1 MFKDIRVQAAI
12 QTFVIIVL
20 GLIAMFSVAY
30 VIYIVPANIL
40 WNAFFVFWCVF
51 MTNILYG
58 MVKANLE
65 IKAANKANEAHDDSL
80 RAGQ

>member
-12 QTFVIIVL
+12 QTLLIIVL

-30 VIYIVPANIL
+30 IIHIVPGEIL
-40 WNAFFVFWCVF
+40 WYVFFVGWAVF
-51 MTNILYG
+51 MTNLLYG
-58 MVKANLE
+58 MVRDNLV
-65 IKAANKANEAHDDSL
+65 IKAAIKASEAHDDSL